1 MTSNDSH
8 TTFSV
13 TDIEYTPEEYKQAF
27 VDTHNNYIEANPDYG
42 FSKIDMAYADNN
54 IFISTKIKKQEK
66 NKISCLCYTWFSDK
80 RIFNLFAGFDENDE
94 SDEDETMGSDITKKI
109 YQVAIAG
116 IDLQI
121 KGTTVSIMAC
131 SLTDVKNGM
140 IENFLVWKNAPNDV
154 DIKFIR
160 ERFQR
165 YNRSNFFQVSTY
177 FNNVYVKF
185 DKESDDAK
193 FAIIT
198 SSVFELPNGLKTL
211 FRYMNKR
218 DLYDY
223 KNYKAEVIEKSNK
236 KKQFKDMK
244 EKRKNNGTNI
254 AMMGQRPP
262 LGPSSTIVNTNFDSQ
277 SNSSVNKYGSDNY
290 VNKKPQY
297 YSNNSEVGN
306 WRSDKIS
313 KNTVVNSS
321 STLKNSNDYETSSW
335 GYDEFITPK
344 KTSKN
349 NNTNF
354 NMQEPQK
361 ANVNSSLMDSHKGW
375 W

>member
-1 MTSNDSH
+1 MTSNDCH

-13 TDIEYTPEEYKQAF
+13 TDVEYTPQEYKQAF
-27 VDTHNNYIEANPDYG
+27 VDSHNNYIEANPDYG

-54 IFISTKIKKQEK
+54 IFISTKTKKK
-66 NKISCLCYTWFSDK
+66 DRISCLCYTWFSDK
-80 RIFNLFAGFDENDE
+80 RIFKLFAGSDENDE

-121 KGTTVSIMAC
+121 KGTTISIMAC
-131 SLTDVKNGM
+131 TLTDVKNGM
-140 IENFLVWKNAPNDV
+140 IENFLVWKDAPNDV

-165 YNRSNFFQVSTY
+165 YNRSEFFQVSTY
-177 FNNVYVKF
+177 FNNIYVKF

-198 SSVFELPNGLKTL
+198 SSVFELPNGVKTL

-223 KNYKAEVIEKSNK
+223 KNFKAEVVEKSNK
-236 KKQFKDMK
+236 KKQFKEMK
-244 EKRKNNGTNI
+244 EKRKNNGTNVD
-254 AMMGQRPP
+254 MMCQRPP
-262 LGPSSTIVNTNFDSQ
+262 LGPSSTIVNNNFDSH
-277 SNSSVNKYGSDNY
+277 SNSSVNKYRSDDY

-306 WRSDKIS
+306 WRSGKTS
-313 KNTVVNSS
+313 KSTVVNSS
-321 STLKNSNDYETSSW
+321 STLKNSNDYEDSSW
-335 GYDEFITPK
+335 MYDDFITPK

-349 NNTNF
+349 NN
-354 NMQEPQK
+354 MQGTQK
-361 ANVNSSLMDSHKGW
+361 ANFNSSLMDSYKGW